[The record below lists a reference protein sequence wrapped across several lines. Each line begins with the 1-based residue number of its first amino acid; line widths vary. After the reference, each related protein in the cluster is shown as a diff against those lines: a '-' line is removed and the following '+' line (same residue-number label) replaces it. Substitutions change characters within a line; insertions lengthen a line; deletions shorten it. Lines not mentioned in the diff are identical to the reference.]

1 MYKEEYKNKNTNH
14 KNNNV
19 RDLKI
24 DMYQLYKEIKFLNRN
39 LNRVEKDLEYKFR
52 KLEVL
57 LDDITNDNSK
67 NKNADLMI
75 MERLENIADFLRNNY
90 NVVVEE
96 REIFTLNPH
105 DD

>member
-1 MYKEEYKNKNTNH
+1 
-14 KNNNV
+14 
-19 RDLKI
+19 
-24 DMYQLYKEIKFLNRN
+24 MYQLYKEIKFLNRN
-39 LNRVEKDLEYKFR
+39 LNRIEKDLEYKFQ
-52 KLEVL
+52 KIELL

-96 REIFTLNPH
+96 REIFTLNPQ

>member
-14 KNNNV
+14 KNNKV

>member
-1 MYKEEYKNKNTNH
+1 MYKNKKTEN
-14 KNNNV
+14 KNNKV

-39 LNRVEKDLEYKFR
+39 LNRIEKDLEYKFQ
-52 KLEVL
+52 KIELL

>member
-1 MYKEEYKNKNTNH
+1 MYKNKKTEN
-14 KNNNV
+14 KNNKV

-57 LDDITNDNSK
+57 IDDITNDNSK

>member
-14 KNNNV
+14 KNNKV

-57 LDDITNDNSK
+57 IDDITNDNSK

>member
-96 REIFTLNPH
+96 REIFTLNPY

>member
-1 MYKEEYKNKNTNH
+1 MYKNKKTEN
-14 KNNNV
+14 KNNKV

-39 LNRVEKDLEYKFR
+39 LNRIEKDKEYKFQ
-52 KLEVL
+52 KIEL
-57 LDDITNDNSK
+57 LLYDITNDNSK

>member
-1 MYKEEYKNKNTNH
+1 MYKNKKTEN
-14 KNNNV
+14 KNNKV

-39 LNRVEKDLEYKFR
+39 LNRIEKDLEYKFQ
-52 KLEVL
+52 KIELV

>member
-1 MYKEEYKNKNTNH
+1 MYKNKKTEN
-14 KNNNV
+14 KNNKA

-39 LNRVEKDLEYKFR
+39 LNRIEKDLEYKFQ
-52 KLEVL
+52 KIELL

>member
-1 MYKEEYKNKNTNH
+1 MYKNKKTEN
-14 KNNNV
+14 KNNKV
-19 RDLKI
+19 RELKI

-39 LNRVEKDLEYKFR
+39 LNRIEKDLEYKFQ
-52 KLEVL
+52 KIELL

>member
-1 MYKEEYKNKNTNH
+1 MYKNKKTENK
-14 KNNNV
+14 KNKV

-39 LNRVEKDLEYKFR
+39 LNRIEKDLEYKFQ
-52 KLEVL
+52 KIELL

>member
-1 MYKEEYKNKNTNH
+1 MYNNKKTENKNN
-14 KNNNV
+14 KV

-39 LNRVEKDLEYKFR
+39 LNRIEKDLEYKFQ
-52 KLEVL
+52 KIELL

>member
-1 MYKEEYKNKNTNH
+1 
-14 KNNNV
+14 
-19 RDLKI
+19 
-24 DMYQLYKEIKFLNRN
+24 MYQLYKEIKFLNRN
-39 LNRVEKDLEYKFR
+39 LNRIEKDLEYKFQ
-52 KLEVL
+52 KIELL

>member
-14 KNNNV
+14 KNNKV

-39 LNRVEKDLEYKFR
+39 LNRIEKDLEYKFR

-57 LDDITNDNSK
+57 IDDITNDNSK

>member
-1 MYKEEYKNKNTNH
+1 MYKNKKTEN
-14 KNNNV
+14 KNNKA

-39 LNRVEKDLEYKFR
+39 LNKIEKDLEYKFQ
-52 KLEVL
+52 KIELL

>member
-39 LNRVEKDLEYKFR
+39 LNRIEKDLEYKFQ
-52 KLEVL
+52 KIELL

>member
-14 KNNNV
+14 KNNKV

-39 LNRVEKDLEYKFR
+39 LNRVEKDLEYKFQ
-52 KLEVL
+52 KIELL

>member
-1 MYKEEYKNKNTNH
+1 MYKNKKTEN
-14 KNNNV
+14 KNNKV

-39 LNRVEKDLEYKFR
+39 LNRIEKDLEYKFQ
-52 KLEVL
+52 KIELL

-105 DD
+105 DH